1 MHAFEMIL
9 VATFSLGICKEYQ
22 IHYKANDERFL
33 YDTAIFSI
41 IILSQFFL
49 SFNFM
54 LALLGVV
61 GFSILITK
69 SQIQKGDKSL
79 TTLAFVFLLM
89 GLVFFLQQIIGF
101 KM

>member
-1 MHAFEMIL
+1 MHTLDIIL
-9 VATFSLGICKEYQ
+9 VAAFSLGICKEYQ
-22 IHYKANDERFL
+22 KHYKTNNERLL

-54 LALLGVV
+54 LALLGFV
-61 GFSILITK
+61 GFSILIYK
-69 SQIQKGDKSL
+69 SHIQKSDKSL
-79 TTLAFVFLLM
+79 TTLALVFLLM
-89 GLVFFLQQIIGF
+89 GLVFFAQQFLGF